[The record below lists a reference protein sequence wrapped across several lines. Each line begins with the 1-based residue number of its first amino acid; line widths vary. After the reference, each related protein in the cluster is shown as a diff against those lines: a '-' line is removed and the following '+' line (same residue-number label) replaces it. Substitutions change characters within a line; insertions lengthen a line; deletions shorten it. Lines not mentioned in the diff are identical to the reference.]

1 MKLIA
6 VILLLIAVCCA
17 VLVTGCLST
26 PGPGPNTTP
35 PGTTPPGTTPPG
47 TTPPGTTPTGTTPTG
62 TYPQENLTACTIDSD
77 CVPAQCC
84 HPTSCINKQYKGVC
98 TVLCTQICMGP
109 VDCGAGRCGCVK
121 GHCTVI
127 PLTPKV

>member
-1 MKLIA
+1 MKLVA

-35 PGTTPPGTTPPG
+35 PGTTPPGTTP
-47 TTPPGTTPTGTTPTG
+47 TG
-62 TYPQENLTACTIDSD
+62 TYTQENLTACTTDSD

-84 HPTSCINKQYKGVC
+84 HPTSCINKKYKGVC

-109 VDCGAGRCGCVK
+109 IDCGAGRCGCVK
-121 GHCTVI
+121 GHCSVI
-127 PLTPKV
+127 PLTPKL